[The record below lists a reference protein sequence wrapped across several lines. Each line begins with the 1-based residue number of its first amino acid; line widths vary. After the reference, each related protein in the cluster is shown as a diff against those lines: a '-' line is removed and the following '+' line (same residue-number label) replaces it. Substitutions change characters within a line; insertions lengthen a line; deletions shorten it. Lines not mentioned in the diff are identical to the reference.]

1 MLVFFNGSSRVQH
14 FRYQNE
20 AYMIYVNTLKIKKNT
35 TKQKVMQM
43 SMKDMS
49 NFINRRFKR
58 KKERNE
64 VMRFGYG
71 ITIFGLSTEVVLLGK
86 LGGNEV
92 FKKTNNMG
100 KIIHSSTE
108 VVLLGKL
115 GGNEVFKKYL

>member
-1 MLVFFNGSSRVQH
+1 MG
-14 FRYQNE
+14 
-20 AYMIYVNTLKIKKNT
+20 KIN
-35 TKQKVMQM
+35 
-43 SMKDMS
+43 
-49 NFINRRFKR
+49 NA
-58 KKERNE
+58 
-64 VMRFGYG
+64 
-71 ITIFGLSTEVVLLGK
+71 TEVVLLGK